1 MVKRWKTFLKTPW
14 LVWPLI
20 ALLTLV
26 DAAGIYMLVNS
37 DQAEAAQA
45 QVKAEKVEAAR
56 KIAAAKPPEPIAP
69 PPPAMIDPLPVA
81 TALQSGTLIVI
92 SKKSQHMYVF
102 HQGVPWSNSRISSGK
117 RRHETPSGV
126 FPILQKRKF
135 HRSNIYSNAPMPFM
149 QRLTWDGIALHA
161 GRVPGYAASHG
172 CIRMPIGFAE
182 ALFKLTNMSQTTVV
196 VGDAPFEN
204 DVDAQQF
211 ALTTQLPI
219 RSALAPPAALPPV
232 AELAIAVSKNMRTA
246 IINPQATAPTVV
258 VAAPPPAI
266 PASAIPAPT
275 IPTSGSTPPVA
286 PGTPTPAAQP
296 ITGPTIQLAAAA
308 SATEAEDHWQRLVT
322 THPDIKRFQKRVEP
336 ATVNNRQVYRLRI
349 SGPDVNGFCAKL
361 KSEGLGCLNVS

>member
-37 DQAEAAQA
+37 YQAEAAEAQA
-45 QVKAEKVEAAR
+45 KAEKVEVAR
-56 KIAAAKPPEPIAP
+56 KIAATKPPEPVKP

-102 HQGVPWSNSRISSGK
+102 HQGVPWSNTRISSGK

-126 FPILQKRKF
+126 FPILQKRRH

-172 CIRMPIGFAE
+172 CIRMPAGFAE
-182 ALFKLTNMSQTTVV
+182 ALFKLTNMSATTVV
-196 VGDAPFEN
+196 IGDAPFEN
-204 DVDAQQF
+204 EVDAQQF

-232 AELAIAVSKNMRTA
+232 AELALAVSKNVRTA
-246 IINPQATAPTVV
+246 MVNPQATAPTAI
-258 VAAPPPAI
+258 VAAQTPAI
-266 PASAIPAPT
+266 PAP
-275 IPTSGSTPPVA
+275 GSTPPVA
-286 PGTPTPAAQP
+286 PGTPKPAAQP

-308 SATEAEDHWQRLVT
+308 SPAEAEDHWERLLT

>member
-1 MVKRWKTFLKTPW
+1 MVKRWKAFLNRPW

-37 DQAEAAQA
+37 YQAEAAQA
-45 QVKAEKVEAAR
+45 HVKVEKVEAAR
-56 KIAAAKPPEPIAP
+56 KIAAAKPPESIAP

-102 HQGVPWSNSRISSGK
+102 HQGVPWSNTRISTGK

-172 CIRMPIGFAE
+172 CIRMPMGFAE

-196 VGDAPFEN
+196 IGDAPFEN
-204 DVDAQQF
+204 EVDAQQF

-219 RSALAPPAALPPV
+219 RSALAPPADLPPV
-232 AELAIAVSKNMRTA
+232 AELAIAVSKKVRTA
-246 IINPQATAPTVV
+246 IINPQATAPTVIV
-258 VAAPPPAI
+258 
-266 PASAIPAPT
+266 
-275 IPTSGSTPPVA
+275 
-286 PGTPTPAAQP
+286 AAQP

-308 SATEAEDHWQRLVT
+308 SATEAEDHWQRLLT